1 MGDTK
6 LRINNMQTHKEKIAH
21 RIKIIEGHIKA
32 IAKMIEHDE
41 YCVDIVL
48 QSLAVQKALKN
59 LDMVIIENHMKTC
72 LIDQIRNGESEK
84 ATKELLDIYKLN

>member
-1 MGDTK
+1 
-6 LRINNMQTHKEKIAH
+6 MQTHKEKITH

-32 IAKMIEHDE
+32 IATMIENDA

-48 QSLAVQKALKN
+48 QSLAVQKALKKLN
-59 LDMVIIENHMKTC
+59 MTIIEEHMNTC
-72 LIDQIRNGESEK
+72 LIDQIKRGQTEK